1 MIKAVLFD
9 FDNTLGDRE
18 EYAYRAYTDLVEE
31 AFPDLSEEEKE
42 NYVQALMVFD
52 QYGTDNK
59 DYINERFRR
68 EFGVDLRENLNQ
80 WWNENFW
87 RYTVLYDGVKELLRE
102 LRKEYRVGIV
112 TNGHAEGQRQ
122 KLDRMGLYEEVDE
135 VLISGA
141 VGIHKPDPALFKLMA
156 EKLRVQPEECVFVGD
171 VFFTDII
178 GSLRAGMH
186 PVWMW
191 PFGKR
196 RCRLDIPVI
205 DDIRQI
211 RDVLE
216 EMKKK
221 A

>member
-31 AFPDLSEEEKE
+31 AFPEASEEDKE

-59 DYINERFRR
+59 DYVNERFER
-68 EFGVDLRENLNQ
+68 EFGKEIRKDLNK

-87 RYTVLYDGVKELLRE
+87 RYTVLYEGVTELLRE
-102 LRKEYRVGIV
+102 LRKDYLVGIV
-112 TNGHAEGQRQ
+112 TNGHKDGQRK
-122 KLDRMGLYEEVDE
+122 KLELTGLYEEVDE
-135 VLISGA
+135 VIISGA
-141 VGIHKPDPALFKLMA
+141 AGVHKPDPKIYRLMA
-156 EKLRVQPEECVFVGD
+156 EKLNVRPEECVFAGD

-178 GSLRAGMH
+178 GALRAGMH

-205 DDIRQI
+205 TDIREI
-211 RDVLE
+211 TMILE
-216 EMKKK
+216 GMKET
-221 A
+221 